1 MYDGR
6 VCRETAGETR
16 GKAMNCVCGRRHLM
30 LGGLAAGLFGATA
43 VTAAG
48 KPRRI
53 DVHHHVVPPMW
64 VEAVKKAKLDNPP
77 MTGWTPEHSLED
89 MDKAGTTTAMLSP
102 MPPHVGFL
110 PALEAARIARV
121 SNEWTRKLAND
132 HPDRFGVFAMLPMPN
147 IEDSLKEIA
156 YAFDTLK
163 VDGVGLMT
171 NYNNKW
177 LGHDAFAP
185 VFEELN
191 RRKAVVYTHPI
202 SPACCVN
209 VLPGVPDFIVEW
221 GADTTR
227 TIVSLIFTGASMKY
241 PDINFIFSHGGG
253 VLTAEAERLRM
264 QILLAPPYKG
274 KFTREMVD
282 HELQQF
288 YYDTA
293 QVSNEVTIQALVQLV
308 GLSQIVFGTDYP
320 YRTGAEHV
328 AGLAQ
333 RFSTDDLAVIDSGNV
348 LRILPKWG

>member
-1 MYDGR
+1 
-6 VCRETAGETR
+6 
-16 GKAMNCVCGRRHLM
+16 M
-30 LGGLAAGLFGATA
+30 LGGLAAGLLGATG
-43 VTAAG
+43 VTAAD

-64 VEAVKKAKLDNPP
+64 VEAVRKAKLDNPP
-77 MTGWTPEHSLED
+77 MIGWTPEHSLED
-89 MDKAGTTTAMLSP
+89 MDKAGTTTAVLSP
-102 MPPHVGFL
+102 MPPQVGFL
-110 PALEAARIARV
+110 QAPEAASIARA

-132 HPDRFGVFAMLPMPN
+132 HPGRFGVFAMLPMPN
-147 IEDSLKEIA
+147 IDDSLKEIA

-163 VDGVGLMT
+163 VDGVGILT
-171 NYNNKW
+171 NYDNRW
-177 LGHDAFAP
+177 LGDAAFAP

-209 VLPGVPDFIVEW
+209 VLPGVPDYIVEW

-241 PDINFIFSHGGG
+241 PDANFIFSHGGG
-253 VLTAEAERLRM
+253 ALTAEAERLRI

-282 HELQQF
+282 HELKRF

-293 QVSNEVTIQALVQLV
+293 QVANDVTIQALANLV

-320 YRTGAEHV
+320 YRTSAEHV

-333 RFSTDDLAVIDSGNV
+333 RFSADDLAAIDSGNV
-348 LRILPKWG
+348 LRILPKRG

>member
-1 MYDGR
+1 
-6 VCRETAGETR
+6 
-16 GKAMNCVCGRRHLM
+16 MNCVCGRRHLM
-30 LGGLAAGLFGATA
+30 LGGLAAGLLGASG
-43 VTAAG
+43 VTAADM
-48 KPRRI
+48 PRRI

-77 MTGWTPEHSLED
+77 MIGWAPEHSLED

-102 MPPHVGFL
+102 MPPQVSFL
-110 PALEAARIARV
+110 PAPVATSIARA
-121 SNEWTRKLAND
+121 SNEWTRKLANE
-132 HPDRFGVFAMLPMPN
+132 HPGRFGVFAMLPMPN
-147 IEDSLKEIA
+147 IDDSLTEIA

-163 VDGVGLMT
+163 ADGVGLMT
-171 NYNNKW
+171 NYDNKW
-177 LGHDAFAP
+177 LGDDVFAP

-202 SPACCVN
+202 SPSCCVN
-209 VLPGVPDFIVEW
+209 VLPGVPDYIVEW

-241 PDINFIFSHGGG
+241 LDINFIFSHGGG
-253 VLTAEAERLRM
+253 ALTAEAERLRI
-264 QILLAPPYKG
+264 QILMAPPYKG

-282 HELQQF
+282 HELSRF

-293 QVSNEVTIQALVQLV
+293 QVANEVTIQALAKLV

-320 YRTGAEHV
+320 YRTSAEHV

-333 RFSTDDLAVIDSGNV
+333 RFSTDDLAAIDSGNV
-348 LRILPKWG
+348 LRILPKRG

>member
-1 MYDGR
+1 
-6 VCRETAGETR
+6 
-16 GKAMNCVCGRRHLM
+16 M
-30 LGGLAAGLFGATA
+30 LGGLAAGLLGASG
-43 VTAAG
+43 VTAADM
-48 KPRRI
+48 PRRI

-77 MTGWTPEHSLED
+77 MIGWAPEHSLED

-102 MPPHVGFL
+102 MPPQVSFL
-110 PALEAARIARV
+110 PAPVATSIARA
-121 SNEWTRKLAND
+121 SNEWTRKLANE
-132 HPDRFGVFAMLPMPN
+132 HPGRFGVFAMLPMPN
-147 IEDSLKEIA
+147 IDDSLTEIA

-163 VDGVGLMT
+163 ADGVGLMT
-171 NYNNKW
+171 NYDNKW
-177 LGHDAFAP
+177 LGDDVFAP

-202 SPACCVN
+202 SPSCCVN
-209 VLPGVPDFIVEW
+209 VLPGVPDYIVEW

-253 VLTAEAERLRM
+253 ALTAEAERLRI
-264 QILLAPPYKG
+264 QILMAPPYKG

-282 HELQQF
+282 HELSRF

-293 QVSNEVTIQALVQLV
+293 QVANEVTIQALAKLV

-320 YRTGAEHV
+320 YRTSAEHV

-333 RFSTDDLAVIDSGNV
+333 RFSTDDLAAIDSGNV
-348 LRILPKWG
+348 LRILPKRG

>member
-1 MYDGR
+1 
-6 VCRETAGETR
+6 
-16 GKAMNCVCGRRHLM
+16 MNCVCGRRHLIG
-30 LGGLAAGLFGATA
+30 GGLAAGLLGASG
-43 VTAAG
+43 VTAADM
-48 KPRRI
+48 PRRI

-77 MTGWTPEHSLED
+77 MIGWTPEHSLED

-102 MPPHVGFL
+102 MPPQVGFL
-110 PALEAARIARV
+110 PAPEATSIARA
-121 SNEWTRKLAND
+121 SNEWTRKLANEN
-132 HPDRFGVFAMLPMPN
+132 PGRLGVFAMLPMPN
-147 IEDSLKEIA
+147 IDDSLKEIA

-177 LGHDAFAP
+177 LGDDAFAP

-202 SPACCVN
+202 SPSCCVN
-209 VLPGVPDFIVEW
+209 VLPGVPDYIVEW

-241 PDINFIFSHGGG
+241 SDINFIFSHGGG
-253 VLTAEAERLRM
+253 ALTAEAERLRI
-264 QILLAPPYKG
+264 QILMAPPYKG
-274 KFTREMVD
+274 KFTREEVD
-282 HELQQF
+282 HELKRF

-293 QVSNEVTIQALVQLV
+293 QVANEVTIKALAKLV

-320 YRTGAEHV
+320 YRTSAEHV

-333 RFSTDDLAVIDSGNV
+333 RFSADDLAAIDSGNV
-348 LRILPKWG
+348 LRILPKRG